1 MIQKHRVQLS
11 QTERQELI
19 KLTKKG
25 KISAR
30 KLRRAQILLLTDA
43 GHKDEEIATMLHLG
57 VATVER
63 TRKKFVEG
71 GLDLALNERPRPGAV
86 KKLDRKAEEFLI
98 ATASSK
104 PPPGKD
110 CWTTQLLAEKL
121 VQLQLVESISAE
133 TVRLLLKRRALNGD
147 SKHKE

>member
-1 MIQKHRVQLS
+1 MAQKHRVQLT
-11 QTERQELI
+11 QTEKTQLI

-43 GHKDEEIATMLHLG
+43 GYKDEEIATMLNLG

-71 GLDLALNERPRPGAV
+71 GLELALNEHPRPGAV
-86 KKLDRKAEEFLI
+86 KKLDKKAEAFLI
-98 ATASSK
+98 ATAHSN
-104 PPPGKD
+104 PPDGRE
-110 CWTTQLLAEKL
+110 CWTMQLLADEL

-133 TVRLLLKRRALNGD
+133 TVRRLLKKQR
-147 SKHKE
+147 

>member
-1 MIQKHRVQLS
+1 MIQKHEVQLS

-71 GLDLALNERPRPGAV
+71 GLDFALNERPRTGAV

-104 PPPGKD
+104 PPQGKD
-110 CWTTQLLAEKL
+110 CWTTQLLAQKL
-121 VQLQLVESISAE
+121 VQLQLVDSISAE
-133 TVRLLLKRRALNGD
+133 TVRLLLKNRGLNRD
-147 SKHKE
+147 CKNKN

>member
-1 MIQKHRVQLS
+1 MVQKHQVQLNQS
-11 QTERQELI
+11 EKAQLI

-30 KLRRAQILLLTDA
+30 KLRRAQTLLLTDA
-43 GHKDEEIATMLHLG
+43 GYKDEEIATMLHLG

-71 GLDLALNERPRPGAV
+71 GLEAALNEHPRSGAV
-86 KKLDRKAEEFLI
+86 KKLDKKAEAFLI
-98 ATASSK
+98 ATASSN
-104 PPPGKD
+104 PPAGRE
-110 CWTTQLLAEKL
+110 CWTMQLLADEL

-133 TVRLLLKRRALNGD
+133 TVRRLLKKQR
-147 SKHKE
+147 